1 MKLQR
6 QKPYECFPTVLA
18 MLLDKPV
25 SKVKRELLGS
35 DLAGESWSYL
45 ISNRYTPK
53 FAQLRARVSDYL
65 ARHLPWLP
73 LESFYA
79 PDLDDCLTLPA
90 SGRGVAVINF
100 HVVAFEAGLV
110 YDPQRSA
117 PMPVREYTKE
127 LVKRNKQVR
136 LVALE
141 N

>member
-1 MKLQR
+1 MKHQR

-25 SKVKRELLGS
+25 GRVKRELLGS
-35 DLAGESWSYL
+35 DLASESWSYL

-53 FAQLRARVSDYL
+53 FAKLKCRVEL
-65 ARHLPWLP
+65 FLHNKLPWLP

-90 SGRGVAVINF
+90 VGRGVAVINF
-100 HVVAFEAGLV
+100 HVVAFEAGLI
-110 YDPQRSA
+110 YDPQRPA
-117 PMPVREYTKE
+117 PVPVSEYTRE
-127 LVKRNKQVR
+127 LVKRNKTVR